1 MTKGG
6 RLRFIRTFRN
16 MTQKELGIKLGFDEK
31 NADIRISQYESDYRV
46 PKDDMVRKMSEILN
60 VNYNALKDY
69 NFDNP
74 TDILESFLWFDT
86 EFPLELGLFEFKP
99 NKDLDGKAIIE
110 CPATDNQ
117 FNPIA
122 ITFALNEYRQPIK
135 EWKDKKR
142 AYTSGEISK
151 EDYIEWKLQWH
162 I

>member
-1 MTKGG
+1 
-6 RLRFIRTFRN
+6 

-31 NADIRISQYESDYRV
+31 NADIRISQYESDYGV

-74 TDILESFLWFDT
+74 TDILESFLGFDT

-110 CPATDNQ
+110 YPATDNQ